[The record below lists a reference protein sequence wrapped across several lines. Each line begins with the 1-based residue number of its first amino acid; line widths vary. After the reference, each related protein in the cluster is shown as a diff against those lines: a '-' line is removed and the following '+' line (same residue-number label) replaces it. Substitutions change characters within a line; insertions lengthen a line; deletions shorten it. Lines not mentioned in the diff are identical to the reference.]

1 MGSLKIESPGHCAAG
16 ILYDR
21 QTAGNMESDV
31 GAIWHA
37 GKRRQASKGSSGTL
51 QTLPDSCCAR
61 ALSYLE
67 LREIGLVGECSL
79 MSQLRTHAPEL
90 WLILCE
96 ERWPA
101 VASSEAL
108 RKAVMR
114 RHPRDYYIHTY
125 LEHHLS
131 RPLLDLDNHLV
142 HLELRQKGRSI
153 CSVAREARDVFRSE
167 VAAYYAWGHRGGVS
181 AYYKPDGLLFDNISA
196 KVDCSDDDMFPPEAA
211 PVTVTYYVIRKSD
224 GHMAVLASDDTFG
237 QAAGGAPINEGMVT
251 SFPQYPKLR
260 GMLPMNCN
268 CLSRLQHRNLS
279 PSEGHSRSSLGWRD
293 AEKRDNYFEIS
304 TSLYVGTDADGTDNE
319 RRPIFEE
326 LARRIPR
333 YAALERAQSEITGP
347 PRAVVTPGQV
357 EIRELFMQF
366 DGGLYTDEPNTTRE
380 EEEYEIS
387 SEELRLKD
395 IRSILAQHLRFG

>member
-1 MGSLKIESPGHCAAG
+1 
-16 ILYDR
+16 
-21 QTAGNMESDV
+21 MESDV
-31 GAIWHA
+31 GTIWHA
-37 GKRRQASKGSSGTL
+37 GKRRHTSKGSSGTL
-51 QTLPDSCCAR
+51 QTLPGDCCSR

-67 LREIGLVGECSL
+67 LGEIGIVGECSL

-90 WLILCE
+90 WLMLCE
-96 ERWPA
+96 QRWPA
-101 VASSEAL
+101 IASSEAL

-114 RHPRDYYIHTY
+114 RHPRDYFIHTY

-224 GHMAVLASDDTFG
+224 GHMAILVDDDSFG
-237 QAAGGAPINEGMVT
+237 QAAGGADFGGDAPFNA
-251 SFPQYPKLR
+251 FPQYPTLT

-268 CLSRLQHRNLS
+268 CFSRLQHKNLTKQ
-279 PSEGHSRSSLGWRD
+279 ERQVCSSLGWRD
-293 AEKRDNYFEIS
+293 YRKRDNYFEIC
-304 TSLYVGTDADGTDNE
+304 TALYVGTEADGTGTE
-319 RRPIFEE
+319 RRPAPEATE
-326 LARRIPR
+326 
-333 YAALERAQSEITGP
+333 P

-366 DGGLYTDEPNTTRE
+366 SGDLYSDEPNTTRE
-380 EEEYEIS
+380 VDEYRIS
-387 SEELRLKD
+387 TQELDLED
-395 IRSILAQHLRFG
+395 IRSVLAQHLRFG

>member
-1 MGSLKIESPGHCAAG
+1 METVVHRGTG
-16 ILYDR
+16 R
-21 QTAGNMESDV
+21 QVS
-31 GAIWHA
+31 
-37 GKRRQASKGSSGTL
+37 KRSSGTL
-51 QTLPDSCCAR
+51 QTLPDSICAR

-67 LREIGLVGECSL
+67 LREVSLVEQCSL
-79 MSQLRTHAPEL
+79 MSQVRALAPEL
-90 WLILCE
+90 WLMFCE
-96 ERWPA
+96 ARWPA
-101 VASSEAL
+101 VAKSQEL

-114 RHPRDYYIHTY
+114 RHPREYFMHTY
-125 LEHHLS
+125 LEHHLP
-131 RPLLDLDNHLV
+131 RPLLDLDDHLV
-142 HLELRQKGRSI
+142 QLEIRQKGRSL

-196 KVDCSDDDMFPPEAA
+196 KVDCSDDHLFPPEAE
-211 PVTVTYYVIRKSD
+211 PVTVHYYVIRKSD
-224 GHMAVLASDDTFG
+224 GHMAVLASDDSFG
-237 QAAGGAPINEGMVT
+237 AAAGGAEINKGFVN
-251 SFPQYPKLR
+251 FPQYPKLR
-260 GMLPMNCN
+260 GMLPMNCC
-268 CLSRLQHRNLS
+268 CLSRLQPKNLS

-319 RRPIFEE
+319 RRPILEE

-333 YAALERAQSEITGP
+333 YAALERAQSEVTGP

-395 IRSILAQHLRFG
+395 IRSVLAQHLRFG

>member
-1 MGSLKIESPGHCAAG
+1 METVVHRGTG
-16 ILYDR
+16 R
-21 QTAGNMESDV
+21 QVS
-31 GAIWHA
+31 
-37 GKRRQASKGSSGTL
+37 KRSSGTL
-51 QTLPDSCCAR
+51 QTLPDSICAR

-67 LREIGLVGECSL
+67 LREVSLVEQCSL
-79 MSQLRTHAPEL
+79 MSQVRALAPEL
-90 WLILCE
+90 WLMFCE
-96 ERWPA
+96 ARWPA
-101 VASSEAL
+101 VAKSQEL

-114 RHPRDYYIHTY
+114 RHPREYFMHTY
-125 LEHHLS
+125 LEHHLP

-142 HLELRQKGRSI
+142 HLEIRQKGRSL

-268 CLSRLQHRNLS
+268 CLSRLQARNLV

-293 AEKRDNYFEIS
+293 TKKRDNYFEIS
-304 TSLYVGTDADGTDNE
+304 TALYVGTDADGADNE

-326 LARRIPR
+326 LARGCPDMR
-333 YAALERAQSEITGP
+333 
-347 PRAVVTPGQV
+347 
-357 EIRELFMQF
+357 
-366 DGGLYTDEPNTTRE
+366 
-380 EEEYEIS
+380 
-387 SEELRLKD
+387 
-395 IRSILAQHLRFG
+395 H